1 MLAPYSVPSLLLIAL
16 LTSVCP
22 GRALASDPRPEGPRH
37 EPAPSVIEL
46 PVTVELG
53 PLARFMEQ
61 RIPGWIVRREGWE
74 RYRDVGVQYGVWR
87 GPVQVAMFGEVLHV
101 QIPVW
106 YWVKARK
113 KVLGSLELSGSCGV
127 HEPPRTALIRLA
139 ARLAWTPDGRLVPQ
153 GAILPVRYLSP
164 CRMTIAQLDVT
175 PLLDRYVREKLGSMA
190 RKALDAQLPRLTDLR
205 RRLQAAWAALGQPLP
220 LGEGA
225 WMLLQ
230 PEAVR
235 VGSVHGSGAR
245 VSTRVGLVVRPRV
258 VLGDRPPPVAMAAP
272 PKLRPALPTGAGVRL
287 PVRVELR
294 YTDVSQA
301 LAARLVG
308 RVLKVGTDTLTLS
321 APAVSA
327 SGSRLALSLRVGGSA
342 EGSLTVKGRPV
353 IDADSDMLS
362 LEDLE
367 LESRIED
374 PVADAALGL
383 FRNLILRHLA
393 AHARWHLGAEMESA
407 RQRLEESLNRE
418 IGRDLTLRVR
428 IHELRPT
435 AVRAG
440 RQSIVAELAARGT
453 AQVHPAQRSE

>member
-235 VGSVHGSGAR
+235 VGSV
-245 VSTRVGLVVRPRV
+245 
-258 VLGDRPPPVAMAAP
+258 
-272 PKLRPALPTGAGVRL
+272 RL

-418 IGRDLTLRVR
+418 IGSDLTLQVR